1 MSVNLASDKYKELRA
16 EVSRMASMAN
26 KRLNRLE
33 NNNLTMLPAY
43 QAWEQN
49 GSIRF
54 SVKGKDYNQ
63 LQAEFWRLKNF
74 LDDRTSTV
82 REANA
87 FLREMSENTGI
98 QYNGL
103 EDLKNKSARF
113 FELAEKI
120 REYNQAIGQAAQA
133 LDYQKIWQQ
142 INTAVQ
148 QDAIDLSEAVSSD
161 EQLERF
167 LDFMKDVQPVE
178 DNQEGYSLTNS
189 NFDFVEI

>member
-43 QAWEQN
+43 QSWEQN

-82 REANA
+82 REANV
-87 FLREMSENTGI
+87 FLREMAENTGI
-98 QYNGL
+98 QYHGL
-103 EDLKNKSARF
+103 KDLKNKSARF

-120 REYNQAIGQAAQA
+120 RGYNQAIGQAAQA

-148 QDAIDLSEAVSSD
+148 QDALDLSEAVSSD

-167 LDFMKDVQPVE
+167 LDFMNDVQPVE
-178 DNQEGYSLTNS
+178 DDKEGYSLTNS

>member
-63 LQAEFWRLKNF
+63 LQAEYWRLKNF

-82 REANA
+82 RSANS
-87 FLREMSENTGI
+87 FLLEMAENTGI
-98 QYNGL
+98 KYNGL

-148 QDAIDLSEAVSSD
+148 QDALDLSEAVSSD

-178 DNQEGYSLTNS
+178 DNKEGYSLTNS

>member
-87 FLREMSENTGI
+87 FLREMAENTGI
-98 QYNGL
+98 QYHGL
-103 EDLKNKSARF
+103 EGLKNKSARF

-148 QDAIDLSEAVSSD
+148 QDALDLSEAVSSD

-167 LDFMKDVQPVE
+167 LDFMNDVQPVE
-178 DNQEGYSLTNS
+178 DDKEGYSLTNS

>member
-82 REANA
+82 RKANA
-87 FLREMSENTGI
+87 FLREMAENTGI
-98 QYNGL
+98 QYHGL

-148 QDAIDLSEAVSSD
+148 QDALDLSEAVSSD

-167 LDFMKDVQPVE
+167 LDFMNDVQPVE
-178 DNQEGYSLTNS
+178 DDKEGYSLTNS

>member
-87 FLREMSENTGI
+87 FCGKWQKTPGLSITG
-98 QYNGL
+98 
-103 EDLKNKSARF
+103 
-113 FELAEKI
+113 
-120 REYNQAIGQAAQA
+120 
-133 LDYQKIWQQ
+133 
-142 INTAVQ
+142 
-148 QDAIDLSEAVSSD
+148 
-161 EQLERF
+161 
-167 LDFMKDVQPVE
+167 
-178 DNQEGYSLTNS
+178 
-189 NFDFVEI
+189 

>member
-26 KRLNRLE
+26 KRLKRLE

-87 FLREMSENTGI
+87 FLREMAENTGI
-98 QYNGL
+98 QYHGL

-120 REYNQAIGQAAQA
+120 REYNKVIGQAAQA

-148 QDAIDLSEAVSSD
+148 QDALDLSEAVSSD

-167 LDFMKDVQPVE
+167 LDFMNDVQPVE
-178 DNQEGYSLTNS
+178 DDKEGYSLTNS

>member
-82 REANA
+82 RKANA
-87 FLREMSENTGI
+87 FLREMAENTGI

-148 QDAIDLSEAVSSD
+148 QDALDLSEAVSSD

>member
-43 QAWEQN
+43 QSWEQN

-87 FLREMSENTGI
+87 FLREMAENTGI
-98 QYNGL
+98 QYHGL
-103 EDLKNKSARF
+103 DDLKNKSARF

-148 QDAIDLSEAVSSD
+148 QDALDLSEAVSSD

-167 LDFMKDVQPVE
+167 LDFMNDVQPVE
-178 DNQEGYSLTNS
+178 DDKEGYSLTNS

>member
-82 REANA
+82 RKANA
-87 FLREMSENTGI
+87 FLREMAENTGI
-98 QYNGL
+98 QYHGL

-148 QDAIDLSEAVSSD
+148 QDALDLSEAVSSD

-167 LDFMKDVQPVE
+167 LDFMNDVQPVE
-178 DNQEGYSLTNS
+178 DNKEGYSLTNS

>member
-1 MSVNLASDKYKELRA
+1 MSVNLASDKYKELRT

-63 LQAEFWRLKNF
+63 LQAEYWRLKNF

-87 FLREMSENTGI
+87 FLREMAENTGI
-98 QYNGL
+98 QYHGL

-148 QDAIDLSEAVSSD
+148 EDALDLSEAVSSD

-167 LDFMKDVQPVE
+167 LDFMNDVQPVE
-178 DNQEGYSLTNS
+178 DDKEGYSLTNS

>member
-1 MSVNLASDKYKELRA
+1 MSVKLASDKYKELRA

-82 REANA
+82 RKANA
-87 FLREMSENTGI
+87 FLREMAENTGI
-98 QYNGL
+98 KYNGL
-103 EDLKNKSARF
+103 EDLKNKSAKF

-148 QDAIDLSEAVSSD
+148 QDALDLSEAVSSD

-167 LDFMKDVQPVE
+167 LDFMNEVQSVE

>member
-1 MSVNLASDKYKELRA
+1 
-16 EVSRMASMAN
+16 MASMAN
-26 KRLNRLE
+26 KRLTRLE

-49 GSIRF
+49 GSSRF

-87 FLREMSENTGI
+87 FLREMAENTGI
-98 QYNGL
+98 KYNGL
-103 EDLKNKSARF
+103 EDLKTKSTRF

-161 EQLERF
+161 ELLERF
-167 LDFMKDVQPVE
+167 LDFMNDVQPVE
-178 DNQEGYSLTNS
+178 DNKEGYSLTNS

>member
-43 QAWEQN
+43 QSWEQN

-87 FLREMSENTGI
+87 FLREMAENTGI
-98 QYNGL
+98 QYHGL

-148 QDAIDLSEAVSSD
+148 QDALDLSEAVSSD

-167 LDFMKDVQPVE
+167 LDFMNDVQPVE
-178 DNQEGYSLTNS
+178 DDKEGYSLTNS

>member
-87 FLREMSENTGI
+87 FLREMAENTGI
-98 QYNGL
+98 KYNGL
-103 EDLKNKSARF
+103 EDLKSKSARF

>member
-1 MSVNLASDKYKELRA
+1 MSVNVASDKYKELRA

-87 FLREMSENTGI
+87 FLREMAENTGI

-103 EDLKNKSARF
+103 EDLKNKSAMF

-178 DNQEGYSLTNS
+178 DNKEGYSLTNS

>member
-87 FLREMSENTGI
+87 FLREMAENTGI
-98 QYNGL
+98 KYNGL

-120 REYNQAIGQAAQA
+120 REYNQAIGQSAQA

-167 LDFMKDVQPVE
+167 LDFMNEVQPVE

>member
-87 FLREMSENTGI
+87 FLREMAENTGI
-98 QYNGL
+98 KYNGL
-103 EDLKNKSARF
+103 EDLKTKSARF

-148 QDAIDLSEAVSSD
+148 QDALDLSEAVSSD

-167 LDFMKDVQPVE
+167 LDFMNEVQPVE

>member
-82 REANA
+82 REANS
-87 FLREMSENTGI
+87 FLREMAENTGI

-178 DNQEGYSLTNS
+178 DNKEGYSLTNS

>member
-87 FLREMSENTGI
+87 FLREMAENTGI

-103 EDLKNKSARF
+103 EDLKNKSTRF

-148 QDAIDLSEAVSSD
+148 QDALDLSEAVSSD

-167 LDFMKDVQPVE
+167 LDFMNDVQPVE
-178 DNQEGYSLTNS
+178 DDKEGYSLTNS

>member
-87 FLREMSENTGI
+87 FLREMAENTGI
-98 QYNGL
+98 KYNGL
-103 EDLKNKSARF
+103 EDLKTKSARF

-148 QDAIDLSEAVSSD
+148 QDALDLSEAVSSD

-167 LDFMKDVQPVE
+167 LDFMNEVQPVE
-178 DNQEGYSLTNS
+178 DNKEGYSLTNS

>member
-87 FLREMSENTGI
+87 FLREMAENTGI
-98 QYNGL
+98 QYHGL

-148 QDAIDLSEAVSSD
+148 QDALDLSEAVSSE

-167 LDFMKDVQPVE
+167 LDFMNDVQPVE
-178 DNQEGYSLTNS
+178 DDKEGYSLTNS

>member
-87 FLREMSENTGI
+87 FLREMAENTGI
-98 QYNGL
+98 KYNGL
-103 EDLKNKSARF
+103 EDLKSKSARF

-148 QDAIDLSEAVSSD
+148 QDTLDLSEAVSSD

>member
-43 QAWEQN
+43 QSWEQN

-87 FLREMSENTGI
+87 FLSEMAENTGI
-98 QYNGL
+98 QYHGL

-148 QDAIDLSEAVSSD
+148 QDALDLSEAVSSD

-167 LDFMKDVQPVE
+167 LDFMNDVQPVE
-178 DNQEGYSLTNS
+178 DDKEGYSLTNS

>member
-74 LDDRTSTV
+74 LDDRTSTI

-87 FLREMSENTGI
+87 FLREMAENTGI
-98 QYNGL
+98 KYNGL
-103 EDLKNKSARF
+103 EDLKTKSTRF

-161 EQLERF
+161 EMLERF
-167 LDFMKDVQPVE
+167 LDFMNDVQPVE
-178 DNQEGYSLTNS
+178 DNKEGYSLTNS

>member
-1 MSVNLASDKYKELRA
+1 MSVNVASDKYKELRA

-87 FLREMSENTGI
+87 FLREMAENTGI

-103 EDLKNKSARF
+103 EDLKNKSTRF

-178 DNQEGYSLTNS
+178 DNKEGYSLTNS

>member
-33 NNNLTMLPAY
+33 NNNLTMLSSY

-82 REANA
+82 RGANA
-87 FLREMSENTGI
+87 FLREMAENTGI
-98 QYNGL
+98 QYHGL

-148 QDAIDLSEAVSSD
+148 QDALDLSEAVSSD

-167 LDFMKDVQPVE
+167 LDFMNDVQPVE
-178 DNQEGYSLTNS
+178 DDKEGYSLTNS

>member
-26 KRLNRLE
+26 KRVNRLE

-63 LQAEFWRLKNF
+63 LQAEYWRLKNF

-87 FLREMSENTGI
+87 FLREMAENTGI

-148 QDAIDLSEAVSSD
+148 QDALDLSEAVSSD